1 MKKIILINRYNTKK
15 VDQEFMD
22 LEMSRFEH
30 EREKEIEWEREE
42 LTRQVLKMENDQLGN
57 GLLTPD
63 DLIIR
68 DRIARKHH
76 AKMSKRMLDRK
87 RYQVFKKDK
96 PPKPRKRKKK

>member
-22 LEMSRFEH
+22 LEMARFDQ
-30 EREKEIEWEREE
+30 EREEEIEWEREE
-42 LTRQVLKMENDQLGN
+42 LTRRILKMKMEN
-57 GLLTPD
+57 GLLTQD
-63 DLIIR
+63 DIIIR

-76 AKMSKRMLDRK
+76 AKMSKRMLERK
-87 RYQVFKKDK
+87 RYQILKKEK